1 MNKQKLNSKKKVIED
16 EVIGNKDTED
26 EEMYDDSLYN
36 EEDES
41 QGLKKS
47 KPTEKISKVAK

>member
-1 MNKQKLNSKKKVIED
+1 LNKQKLNSKKKVIED